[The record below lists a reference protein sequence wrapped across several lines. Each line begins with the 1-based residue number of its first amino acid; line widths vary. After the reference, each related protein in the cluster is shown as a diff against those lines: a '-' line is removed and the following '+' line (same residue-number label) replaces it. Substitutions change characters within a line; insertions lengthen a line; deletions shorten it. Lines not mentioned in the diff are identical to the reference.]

1 MPEAVLEMNK
11 KIIETNIKIN
21 KTNDKFAFLKIP
33 KDLEY
38 TLLK

>member
-1 MPEAVLEMNK
+1 VVLEMNK

-21 KTNDKFAFLKIP
+21 KTSDKFDFLKIP
-33 KDLEY
+33 KDLEN